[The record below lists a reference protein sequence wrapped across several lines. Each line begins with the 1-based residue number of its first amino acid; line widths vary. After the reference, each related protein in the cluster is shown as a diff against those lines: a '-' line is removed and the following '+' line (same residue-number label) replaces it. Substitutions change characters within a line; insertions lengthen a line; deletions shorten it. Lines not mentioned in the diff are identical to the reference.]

1 MMRSMW
7 PRRPGGTGWC
17 ASTARN
23 STHTIR
29 QRRRRMATR
38 RAKDQEEGP
47 APPTIPKS
55 GQKSAAEPHKRAAE
69 LRTALNRAAHEYYV
83 LDRPTIADATYD
95 KMFRELVELE
105 AAFPDLSTPDS
116 PTRRVG
122 AEAQSQLAKHEHLRP
137 MLSLGNAFDDEELR
151 AWEERLLKIAGQELQ
166 VSGYTAELKI
176 DGTAVALT
184 YEDHL
189 FVMGATRG
197 NGIIGEDVTVNLR
210 TVRDVPLR
218 LNESAPAGRIEI
230 RGEVYFPFDRF
241 EKMNAERARAG
252 DSVFANPRD
261 AAAGSLRQLDP
272 AITASRPLRFYG
284 YSVAAPDGEEL
295 PFRTQSELLA
305 ALVEWGVPVAPNR
318 RRCATLAEVESW
330 AHEIEHDVRPTLNF
344 AIDGGVVKV
353 DSLRLQEELG
363 VVGGREPRWA
373 IARKFAPDIAE
384 TRLLAIE
391 VNVGRTGALNPFAV
405 LEPVEIGGVI
415 VKLATLHNEDLIVSK
430 DLRVGD
436 WVQVKRAGEVI
447 PQIIAPIPE
456 KRTGTEKPWR
466 MPSKCPA
473 CGTPPTREEGEAAI
487 YCPNVA
493 CPGRQL
499 EGLVH
504 FTSRGAMDIRGL
516 SYARIQQLVTAG
528 LVRDAGDI
536 YSLKRESLLKLEG
549 YAAKGADSLIAAI
562 QASKS
567 QPLSRLLHALGI
579 RHVGSIAAQV
589 LAQHFGTLDA
599 IMAASAK
606 DIESVRGIGA
616 TIANGV
622 VAFFSDPAGK
632 ALVQKLRRAGVNFA
646 EPRAVVAGGPLS
658 GMTVVITGTLPTLSR
673 AKATALIEAAGGRI
687 TGSVS
692 RSTSFLVAGEE
703 AGSKLEKAKSLGV
716 EVIDEAGLL
725 RRTQSPATSSS

>member
-1 MMRSMW
+1 MS
-7 PRRPGGTGWC
+7 
-17 ASTARN
+17 
-23 STHTIR
+23 
-29 QRRRRMATR
+29 
-38 RAKDQEEGP
+38 D
-47 APPTIPKS
+47 
-55 GQKSAAEPHKRAAE
+55 AE
-69 LRTALNRAAHEYYV
+69 
-83 LDRPTIADATYD
+83 YD
-95 KMFRELVELE
+95 KLFRELQDIEQN
-105 AAFPDLSTPDS
+105 FPDCLTADS
-116 PTRRVG
+116 PTRRIG
-122 AEAQSQLAKHEHLRP
+122 AEPQSQLSKHEHLRP
-137 MLSLGNAFDDEELR
+137 MLSLANAFDDEELR
-151 AWEERLLKIAGQELQ
+151 AWEERLLRIGGDDVTK
-166 VSGYTAELKI
+166 SGYTSELKI

-184 YEDHL
+184 YENQL

-210 TVRDVPLR
+210 TVRDIPLR
-218 LNESAPAGRIEI
+218 LHERAPRDRIEI

-241 EKMNAERARAG
+241 EEMNEARARAG
-252 DSVFANPRD
+252 DPVFANPRN

-272 AITASRPLRFYG
+272 AITASRPLRFFG
-284 YSVAAPDGEEL
+284 YSVAAPDGQDL
-295 PFRTQSELLA
+295 PFETQSELLDS
-305 ALVEWGVPVAPNR
+305 LVEWGVPVAPHR
-318 RRCATLAEVESW
+318 KRARTLAEVEKW
-330 AHEIEHDVRPTLNF
+330 AYELEHKIRSELNF

-391 VNVGRTGALNPFAV
+391 VNVGRTGAMNPFAV

-415 VKLATLHNEDLIVSK
+415 VKLATLHNEDLIIAK

-456 KRTGTEKPWR
+456 KRTGNEKPWR
-466 MPSKCPA
+466 MPKECPV
-473 CGTPPTREEGEAAI
+473 CGTPATREEDEAAI
-487 YCPNVA
+487 YCPNIA

-516 SYARIQQLVTAG
+516 SYARIQQLVAEG
-528 LVRDAGDI
+528 LVRDPGDL
-536 YSLKRESLLKLEG
+536 YALTKGKLLELEG
-549 YAAKGADSLIAAI
+549 YADKGADALIAAI
-562 QASKS
+562 EASKV

-579 RHVGSIAAQV
+579 RHVGSIAAQL

-599 IMAASAK
+599 LMSASAD
-606 DIESVRGIGA
+606 DILNVRGIGA

-622 VAFFSDPAGK
+622 VDYFSDPAGR
-632 ALVQKLRRAGVNFA
+632 ALVEKLRSRGLSFT

-658 GMTVVITGTLPTLSR
+658 GKTVVITGTLPSLSR
-673 AKATALIEAAGGRI
+673 TRATAVIEAAGGRV

-692 RSTSFLVAGEE
+692 KSTDFLLAGEE

-716 EVIDEAGLL
+716 EIIDEAELL
-725 RRTQSPATSSS
+725 RRLDSSATSSA